1 MDLSLL
7 YTQNCLSKQGKV
19 KNLNFTIDLIKL
31 NDINHSL
38 ALASN
43 NIIGLGKIG
52 FGKDQG
58 F

>member
-19 KNLNFTIDLIKL
+19 KNLNLTIDLIKL
-31 NDINHSL
+31 MDINYSL

-52 FGKDQG
+52 FGKD
-58 F
+58 